1 MKRCMLFFFLG
12 ASTTLLVGAGL
23 SHWNLAPAT
32 NRYAV
37 DTTCANWTLAPYENR
52 YAIDTTCS
60 NWTLAPY
67 ENRYAIDTT
76 CSNWTVA
83 PVENRYVVDVGE
95 SLGANT
101 KKAMA
106 VGFVYGVAIGKKKA
120 EQAAKMEQSKRTQM

>member
-37 DTTCANWTLAPYENR
+37 DTTCA
-52 YAIDTTCS
+52 